1 MSCAFQI
8 KRITNSWTL
17 GRGSIFLP
25 SDTES
30 DDSSREASS
39 VSDISRLSNQIKWK
53 ETNNETASTSSEESR
68 AYPMESE
75 RSISPLLVS
84 PRDIKEN
91 NRNGFSSTI
100 STNSSNLIQN
110 LHITDKNAYVTLS

>member
-1 MSCAFQI
+1 
-8 KRITNSWTL
+8 
-17 GRGSIFLP
+17 
-25 SDTES
+25 
-30 DDSSREASS
+30 
-39 VSDISRLSNQIKWK
+39 
-53 ETNNETASTSSEESR
+53 
-68 AYPMESE
+68 MESE

-110 LHITDKNAYVTLS
+110 LHITDKNAYVTLSWRTIPGIISEEEEKHFYS